1 MSQELID
8 AIVEMREDAARRIAQ
23 EMLDAGLDPLA
34 VLDDSRQAMEV
45 VGQRFE
51 SGNCFIPEL
60 ILAGEMLSEISEL
73 IKPYLEPEVSQQK
86 LGKVVIG
93 TVEGD
98 IHDIGKDIV
107 AFMLD
112 VNGFEVTDLGVDVP
126 AARFVQT
133 AQDSGAKIVA
143 LSGCLTLAH
152 ESMKATVE
160 ALKDA
165 GLDGVRVMIGG
176 GQVDSQV
183 RDYTDADAFGK
194 DEMTAVNLAKAWI
207 RP

>member
-1 MSQELID
+1 MSQELIG
-8 AIVEMREDAARRIAQ
+8 AIVEMREDEARRIAQ
-23 EMLDAGLDPLA
+23 EMLDAGMDPLV

-51 SGNCFIPEL
+51 SGNCFVPEL
-60 ILAGEMLSEISEL
+60 ILAGKMLGEISEL
-73 IKPYLEPEVSQQK
+73 IKPHLQPEVSQPK

-98 IHDIGKDIV
+98 IHDVGKDIV

-143 LSGCLTLAH
+143 LSGCLALAH

-176 GQVDSQV
+176 GQVDSQIC
-183 RDYTDADAFGK
+183 DYTGADAFGK
-194 DEMTAVNLAKAWI
+194 DEMTAVNLAVAWI
-207 RP
+207 RA